1 MTSGSA
7 QEAGVKLPPSS
18 FLRVQNIKGGCFD
31 EEPPPPKSKRVGV
44 CVSQELLGGL
54 VWRICHLWT
63 SQVWTNTQN
72 STGVSR
78 EEG

>member
-18 FLRVQNIKGGCFD
+18 FLRVQNIKGGG
-31 EEPPPPKSKRVGV
+31 SHRHQSLRGGGV
-44 CVSQELLGGL
+44 CECVSGASQGSSVEDLSPLDSGL
-54 VWRICHLWT
+54 DRHT
-63 SQVWTNTQN
+63 EQ